1 MPIYENRQNAENIV
15 SLSPAS
21 LAMINSGFTNVIK
34 SIAAGASAKSSTVL
48 LLDGWYGIDW
58 KKIIPAMQQ
67 AMPGA
72 KMISASGIFHDAA
85 KLAELKAEWI
95 TEDPCFGKVNNVGT
109 IDDFIVPE
117 KITALENS
125 VSGLTVIYGPGAL
138 KCFNGRSDIFRVYFD
153 MTADPM
159 LW

>member
-67 AMPGA
+67 AMP
-72 KMISASGIFHDAA
+72 
-85 KLAELKAEWI
+85 
-95 TEDPCFGKVNNVGT
+95 
-109 IDDFIVPE
+109 DDIPPFSQE
-117 KITALENS
+117 S
-125 VSGLTVIYGPGAL
+125 R
-138 KCFNGRSDIFRVYFD
+138 RS
-153 MTADPM
+153 
-159 LW
+159 